1 MMNYN
6 DYIEALLNL
15 RRNFEI
21 KIDNEIEECMR
32 GRGDSNRLKE
42 SLESLISNSNVLKG
56 KYTDDE
62 KNNKE

>member
-62 KNNKE
+62 KK

>member
-1 MMNYN
+1 MNYN